1 MILLG
6 AVLLSVPLAPMI
18 PSPLRMASLHTSP
31 LRMASLHMAVTFEQA
46 SGLWGLQR
54 NRATGSVE
62 LVVNEAGWKVVEL
75 RSRVPRNGPGLGIA
89 LEELGSDGEAG
100 LVIVESV
107 VAGSNAATAS
117 CTILPGD
124 AIVAVSSVGGESI
137 AVEALPYDETVAV
150 LGSLD
155 PEVAVELTL
164 RRLERLP
171 RVSVTLQFPNEG
183 GRADETLELLP
194 GMPLRRSILSRGI
207 KLNDPL
213 ARRFDAG
220 WGTGDCGGEGTCCT
234 CALEVVSGAQSL
246 SAQAAQERQML
257 AKQPTWRLACK
268 AAIADVEQDSEL
280 VLKVAPR
287 QSAKSEGQGE
297 FMDGERPS

>member
-1 MILLG
+1 
-6 AVLLSVPLAPMI
+6 
-18 PSPLRMASLHTSP
+18 
-31 LRMASLHMAVTFEQA
+31 MAVTFEQA

-54 NRATGSVE
+54 NRNADSVE
-62 LVVNEAGWKVVEL
+62 LIAKEPGWRLAEVRTL
-75 RSRVPRNGPGLGIA
+75 VPRNGPGLGIA
-89 LEELGSDGEAG
+89 LEELGSDGQSG

-107 VAGSNAATAS
+107 VAGSNAASAS
-117 CTILPGD
+117 NPILPGD
-124 AIVAVSSVGGESI
+124 AIVAVGPASESI
-137 AVEALPYDETVAV
+137 TVEGLTYDQTVAV

-155 PEVAVELTL
+155 PTRPIELTL

-171 RVSVTLQFPNEG
+171 RVSVTLQFPQEG

-234 CALEVVSGAQSL
+234 CALEVTKGIQAL
-246 SAQAAQERQML
+246 SVQASQERQML
-257 AKQPTWRLACK
+257 AKHPTWRLACK
-268 AAIADVEQDSEL
+268 ASIAELKEDCEL
-280 VLKVAPR
+280 VLRVAPR
-287 QSAKSEGQGE
+287 QAAKSGE
-297 FMDGERPS
+297 ADFMDGERPS